1 MTETQQRFALVTA
14 LALLL
19 LIVELVR
26 RRRLSP
32 AFAWGWLVVGV
43 GIMGL
48 VIWYDGLL
56 YLTHLIGAVAPTS
69 TLFLFGILFLL
80 LACLQFSMRIT
91 SLEERLKVLAQELAL
106 LRARHDEP
114 E

>member
-1 MTETQQRFALVTA
+1 MTDTQQRFAIVTA
-14 LALLL
+14 FVLLL

-32 AFAWGWLVVGV
+32 AFAWVWIAVGV
-43 GIMGL
+43 AIMAL

-80 LACLQFSMRIT
+80 LLCLQFSMRIST
-91 SLEERLKVLAQELAL
+91 LEERVRVLAQELAL
-106 LRARHDEP
+106 LRDRIER
-114 E
+114 